1 MCKKKGVVN
10 INNLT
15 TKQKIVFI
23 GIIAFMVIVIIIYFI
38 TNFDNLY
45 GEEEIIENSEF
56 INIEEINGMDTELG
70 NEIEEK
76 SEMNENEEEEIIVHV
91 AGAVNNPGIVKL
103 KENKRIADAINL
115 AGGPTKDA
123 DVNQVNLAYVL
134 EDGQR
139 VYIPTKD
146 EKLEESQYV
155 IDGSGNTNENVGKED
170 KKVDINNASQT
181 EIETLPGIGPSLASK
196 IIEYREQNGGFKN
209 VEELQNVKGIGDAKY
224 GEIKDR
230 VLVK

>member
-1 MCKKKGVVN
+1 MVN

-15 TKQKIVFI
+15 TKQKIVFA
-23 GIIAFMVIVIIIYFI
+23 GIIAVMVIVIIIYFI
-38 TNFDNLY
+38 TNFNNLY
-45 GEEEIIENSEF
+45 GNEEGIEDSEF
-56 INIEEINGMDTELG
+56 INIEEINAVDTEVE
-70 NEIEEK
+70 NEIEAK
-76 SEMNENEEEEIIVHV
+76 LENNIEDEEEIIVHV

-123 DVNQVNLAYVL
+123 DVNQVNLAYIL

-139 VYIPTKD
+139 VYIPTKN

-155 IDGSGNTNENVGKED
+155 IDGSGNTNENIGKEE

-181 EIETLPGIGPSLASK
+181 ELETLPGIGPSLASK

-209 VEELQNVKGIGDAKY
+209 IEELQNVKGIGDAKY
-224 GEIKDR
+224 SEIKDN